1 MKNKTN
7 KILFNMEQQPTL
19 NEHNKQEYPPM
30 HIDKYIHEI
39 KLCIKNNIP
48 TNLRSL
54 TKHTQSEQ
62 KTIITVFQNQLLKVF
77 TNSIHSIEW
86 NKEYKIGGRRD
97 SIDIYGKDKK
107 SNYNIIIEL
116 DKPRADQVAKKMLSR
131 IANYLNE
138 PFIYI
143 AICYPGTDKM
153 NLNECIKYFEY
164 GKKIV
169 NNINRNAKLIGCIID
184 NNLNIQFY

>member
-1 MKNKTN
+1 
-7 KILFNMEQQPTL
+7 MEQQPQL

-116 DKPRADQVAKKMLSR
+116 DKPRADQVAKKILSR